1 MATVI
6 EEPSPRLNIL
16 DPAEA
21 GLPLQNKTLK
31 STIRTDWKKDEIAE
45 IYNLPLMQLASK
57 AVSQTKANEHKNSDK
72 SRSEIA

>member
-16 DPAEA
+16 DPTEA
-21 GLPLQNKTLK
+21 GLPLQSEKTK
-31 STIRTDWKKDEIAE
+31 SSIRTDWKKDEIAE

-57 AVSQTKANEHKNSDK
+57 AVSHPNADDDEDSGKVVL
-72 SRSEIA
+72 R